1 MTESALCTTR
11 EACER
16 LFLNKAR
23 RDRGEIHATR
33 ADMYRLYRM
42 INKGQIKAKQVGER
56 KYIPDAEIERL
67 TNGSDTS

>member
-1 MTESALCTTR
+1 
-11 EACER
+11 
-16 LFLNKAR
+16 
-23 RDRGEIHATR
+23 
-33 ADMYRLYRM
+33 M